1 MNACAP
7 AVWLLVMYTRITQY
21 RARAVAVLSIEW
33 VFGDTFGQDNKQQFP
48 RLFYCVNLKDM
59 PNDGDGEARSILCL
73 IKEFHYLLILKE
85 LRMH

>member
-33 VFGDTFGQDNKQQFP
+33 VFGDTLGKDNERQFP
-48 RLFYCVNLKDM
+48 RLLFCVTLK
-59 PNDGDGEARSILCL
+59 
-73 IKEFHYLLILKE
+73 
-85 LRMH
+85 

>member
-33 VFGDTFGQDNKQQFP
+33 VFGDTLGKDNERQFP
-48 RLFYCVNLKDM
+48 RLLFCVTLKICRTE
-59 PNDGDGEARSILCL
+59 GRGGEVYTIWKMRVG
-73 IKEFHYLLILKE
+73 F
-85 LRMH
+85 

>member
-33 VFGDTFGQDNKQQFP
+33 VFGDTLGKDNERQFP
-48 RLFYCVNLKDM
+48 RLLFCVTLKICRTK
-59 PNDGDGEARSILCL
+59 GDGEARSILYDNRQENY
-73 IKEFHYLLILKE
+73 I
-85 LRMH
+85 

>member
-33 VFGDTFGQDNKQQFP
+33 VFGDTFGQDNERQFP
-48 RLFYCVNLKDM
+48 RLLFCVNLKVM
-59 PNDGDGEARSILCL
+59 PNVGDGEARSIHG
-73 IKEFHYLLILKE
+73 KHYTNSRNYQFI
-85 LRMH
+85 RF